1 MTQRLDENP
10 DTRSINEIFALTI
23 VNDTLKYRLNDPEHY
38 SIQQSREIMKTLFEY
53 ILDGNKDVEVF
64 YHFIRCMNQLA

>member
-1 MTQRLDENP
+1 M
-10 DTRSINEIFALTI
+10 
-23 VNDTLKYRLNDPEHY
+23 KYRLNDPEHY

-53 ILDGNKDVEVF
+53 ILDGNNDVEVF